1 MRETREIAMEE
12 TVPRRQSFINT
23 PLRVLRAIGTSV
35 LLVMLFVG
43 SALAQ
48 AIAVTGTVTGA
59 GGGPLAGVTVRISG
73 TETRVL
79 TNATGR
85 YTITAPANGA
95 LTYTL
100 IGQKPAREEIGG
112 RTRIDVRMEGVTYL
126 EEVVVTAYTEQR
138 RADITGAVASINVE
152 SAARQTGASVLQKL
166 DAVPGITVVASGSP
180 ASRSTVRI
188 RGISSFQNNDPLY
201 VIDGVPVQD
210 SYINWLNPADI
221 TSIQVLK
228 DASAASI
235 YGSRASNGVIVIE
248 TTKRGASGP
257 PRVTFSARTGLS
269 SPTRG
274 YDDFLITNS
283 LDYFQVV
290 KASYVNAGRAKDIPT
305 NVYGDP
311 NNPTIPAYEFA
322 APGTF
327 TGTDAFGRPIG
338 VDVSKYSY
346 PNSLIMPG
354 STGTNWWKA
363 VFNGQAP
370 VGDYNLNI
378 AGSGED
384 HTYGVSGNYFDQR
397 GTAAYNDFRRG
408 SLRAN
413 TQFTRGK
420 FTFGENAA
428 LAAERAFGGMGD
440 PGGYAEDGIVGKNIL
455 MQPVVP
461 VYDVNGNFASGK
473 AVSLGNQGNPLK
485 FAFERRNNINRNN
498 RIFGNGFAGFQ
509 ALQSLALRSSIGFNM
524 RQGTFKGFNPITPE
538 NSEPGFTNSFNE
550 QQESNF
556 DWTWTNTARYNKQL
570 GSHTFNVLAGQE
582 ANKSNFRGL
591 YASMANF
598 RSTDPNALYIQST
611 LGDPATRNVSS
622 SGGQSAL
629 LSYFGKVDYNFQ
641 DKYVAN
647 ATVRRDGS
655 SRLGPDHRWG
665 TFPAFGLGWRF
676 SKEGFLE
683 NNKILSDGMLRL
695 SYGLTGNQ
703 QIPSG
708 RIVSQFGGDLGDTYY
723 DITGSNSSIQPGF
736 RQTALGNADLKWE
749 EQKTTNVGADLAFF
763 NGNLN
768 VIVDVF
774 QRKTNNLLFNPALPA
789 TAGVAA
795 APIVNIGAM
804 KNNGFDFSVGHTGDR
819 WNATIQGSHYKNE
832 IVSIDGSSKQFF
844 GPVAT
849 RFGNQVINRV
859 GEAIGSFYG
868 YKTNGYFNTDAEV
881 AACKASGSQDGCA
894 LGRLKFVD
902 INGDNKITGDDRTII
917 GSPHPKFT
925 GSLDL
930 GYRYGSFDLSGTVF
944 GSFGNDIFD
953 AQKEFYVFR
962 QFSTNVKAD
971 LLANS
976 WTPTN
981 TNSKYPRIDI
991 DDSYSHALSDFYVED
1006 GSYVR
1011 MRNLQIG
1018 YNVPQRFARWLN
1030 ATRVYVQGEN
1040 LFTITGYEGLD
1051 PALPAAD
1058 INGAG
1063 GDIRDQYR
1071 GVDRGSYPTSK
1082 TFSIGITTSF

>member
-12 TVPRRQSFINT
+12 TVPRRHSFTNT
-23 PLRVLRAIGTSV
+23 PLRVLRAIGTSM
-35 LLVMLFVG
+35 LLAMLFAG
-43 SALAQ
+43 TALAQ
-48 AIAVTGTVTGA
+48 QIAVSGTVTGA

-79 TNATGR
+79 TNGTGR

-201 VIDGVPVQD
+201 VIDGVPTQD

-248 TTKRGASGP
+248 TTKRGAAGP
-257 PRVTFSARTGLS
+257 PRMTLSARAGLA

-274 YDDFLITNS
+274 YDDFLLTDALS
-283 LDYFQVV
+283 YFQVI
-290 KASYVNAGRAKDIPT
+290 KASYEGANQAIPAEYRAL
-305 NVYGDP
+305 YGDP
-311 NNPTIPAYEFA
+311 NSPTIPAYIYA

-327 TGTDAFGRPIG
+327 SGTDTFGRLVG
-338 VDVSKYSY
+338 VDPSKYAY

-363 VFNGQAP
+363 VFDGNAP
-370 VGDYNLNI
+370 VGDYNLNV

-397 GTAAYNDFRRG
+397 GTAAYNQFRRG

-428 LAAERAFGGMGD
+428 LATERSYGGMGD

-455 MQPVVP
+455 MQPLIP
-461 VYDVNGNFASGK
+461 IYDINGNFASGK
-473 AVSLGNQGNPLK
+473 STGLGNQGNPLK
-485 FAFERRNNINRNN
+485 FAYERRNNINRNN
-498 RIFGNGFAGFQ
+498 KVFGNGFAG
-509 ALQSLALRSSIGFNM
+509 LQVIPSIALRSSIGFNLNQASF
-524 RQGTFKGFNPITPE
+524 RGFNPITPE
-538 NSEPGFTNSFNE
+538 NSEPNFTNSFNE
-550 QQESNF
+550 QQTNNF
-556 DWTWTNTARYNKQL
+556 DWTWTNTARYNKAMGQ
-570 GSHTFNVLAGQE
+570 HTVNVLLGQE
-582 ANKSNFRGL
+582 ANKTNYRGIFG
-591 YASMANF
+591 SMAAF
-598 RSTDPNALYIQST
+598 RSTDPSSLYIQDALADAST
-611 LGDPATRNVSS
+611 KNVSS
-622 SGGQSAL
+622 NGNQSAL
-629 LSYFGKVDYNFQ
+629 LSYFGKADYNFQ
-641 DKYVAN
+641 DKYVASV
-647 ATVRRDGS
+647 TVRRDGS
-655 SRLGPDHRWG
+655 SRLGPDHKWG
-665 TFPAFGLGWRF
+665 TFPAVGLGWRIT
-676 SKEGFLE
+676 KESFLE
-683 NNKILSDGMLRL
+683 NNKILSDAMLRVG
-695 SYGLTGNQ
+695 YGVTGNQ

-708 RIVSQFGGDLGDTYY
+708 RITAQYGGGRGDTYY
-723 DITGSNSSIQPGF
+723 DITGSNSTIAPGF
-736 RQTALGNADLKWE
+736 RQTALGNVDLKWE
-749 EQKTTNVGADLAFF
+749 SSKATNVGADIALF
-763 NGNLN
+763 NNNLN
-768 VIVDVF
+768 VILDF
-774 QRKTNNLLFNPALPA
+774 YQRKTDNLLFNPPLPA
-789 TAGVAA
+789 TAGIAST
-795 APIVNIGAM
+795 PIVNIGEM
-804 KNNGFDFSVGHTGDR
+804 KNRGFDFSIGHTGER
-819 WNATIQGSHYKNE
+819 WNATFQGSHYKNE
-832 IVSIDGSSKQFF
+832 IVSIDGVQKFF
-844 GPVAT
+844 YGPIST

-859 GEAIGSFYG
+859 GDPIGAFYG
-868 YKTNGYFNTDAEV
+868 LQADGLFKDAADV
-881 AACKASGSQDGCA
+881 AAWPAQDGKA
-894 LGRLKFVD
+894 PGRIRFRD
-902 INGDNKITGDDRTII
+902 INGDGKVNSDDRTII
-917 GSPHPKFT
+917 GTPHPDFT

-930 GYRYGSFDLSGTVF
+930 GYRYGNFDVSGTIF
-944 GSFGNDIFD
+944 GSFGNEIFD

-962 QFSTNVKAD
+962 QFSTNVVAD
-971 LLANS
+971 RLANS

-981 TNSKYPRIDI
+981 TSAKYPKLDVS
-991 DDSYSHALSDFYVED
+991 DDYSRTLSSFYVED
-1006 GSYVR
+1006 GSFVR
-1011 MRNLQIG
+1011 MRNIQLG
-1018 YNVPQRFARWLN
+1018 YNVPARFSRWLS
-1030 ATRVYVQGEN
+1030 ASRVYLQAEN

-1051 PALPAAD
+1051 PSLPAAD
-1058 INGAG
+1058 VNGAA

-1071 GVDRGSYPTSK
+1071 GIDRGVYPSSK
-1082 TFSIGITTSF
+1082 TFSIGFTTSF

>member
-35 LLVMLFVG
+35 LLVMLFAG

-774 QRKTNNLLFNPALPA
+774 SRKTNNLLFNPALPA

-1058 INGAG
+1058 INGAA

-1071 GVDRGSYPTSK
+1071 GVDRGVYPSSK

>member
-12 TVPRRQSFINT
+12 TVPRRQSFRNT
-23 PLRVLRAIGTSV
+23 PLRVLRAIGTSA
-35 LLVMLFVG
+35 LLVMLFAG
-43 SALAQ
+43 NALAQ
-48 AIAVTGTVTGA
+48 AIGVTGTVTGA

-79 TNATGR
+79 TNASGR

-257 PRVTFSARTGLS
+257 PRVTFSARTGLA

-274 YDDFLITNS
+274 YDDFLIS
-283 LDYFQVV
+283 DPLEYFKVV
-290 KASYVNAGRAKDIPT
+290 RLAYQNAGRPTPT
-305 NVYGDP
+305 NIFGDSL
-311 NNPTIPAYEFA
+311 NPTIPAYTYA
-322 APGTF
+322 AAGTF
-327 TGTDAFGRPIG
+327 SGLDKYGRPLN

-363 VFNGQAP
+363 VYNGQAP
-370 VGDYNLNI
+370 VGDYNLNV

-428 LAAERAFGGMGD
+428 IAAERQFGGMGD

-461 VYDVNGNFASGK
+461 IYDINGNFASGK
-473 AVSLGNQGNPLK
+473 AVGLGNQSNPLK

-509 ALQSLALRSSIGFNM
+509 PLQALSLRSSIGFNV
-524 RQGTFKGFNPITPE
+524 RQGTFKGFNPTTFE
-538 NSEPGFTNSFNE
+538 NSEPGTTNSFNE

-570 GSHTFNVLAGQE
+570 GSHTFNLLAGEE
-582 ANKSNFRGL
+582 ATKGNFRGL

-598 RSTDPNALYIQST
+598 RSTDENSLYIQST
-611 LGDPATRNVSS
+611 LGDPSTRNVSS
-622 SGGQSAL
+622 TGGVSSL
-629 LSYFGKVDYNFQ
+629 LSYFGKADYNFQ
-641 DKYVAN
+641 DKYVASV
-647 ATVRRDGS
+647 TVRRDGS

-665 TFPAFGLGWRF
+665 TFPAFGLGWRIT
-676 SKEGFLE
+676 KEPFLE
-683 NNKILSDGMLRL
+683 NNKILTDAMLRVG
-695 SYGLTGNQ
+695 YGVTGNQ

-708 RIVSQFGGDLGDTYY
+708 RIVSQFGGGLGDTYY
-723 DITGSNSSIQPGF
+723 DIAGTNNSIQPGF
-736 RQTALGNADLKWE
+736 RQTRLGNADLKWE
-749 EQKTTNVGADLAFF
+749 ENRATNVGADLTLF
-763 NGNLN
+763 NGYLNL
-768 VIVDVF
+768 IFDVY
-774 QRKTNNLLFNPALPA
+774 QRNTNNLLFDPALPA
-789 TAGVAA
+789 TAGFASP
-795 APIVNIGAM
+795 PIVNIGKM
-804 KNNGFDFSVGHTGDR
+804 KNKGFDFSIGHTGDR
-819 WNATIQGSHYKNE
+819 WNATFQGSHYKNE
-832 IVSIDGSSKQFF
+832 IVSIDGVQDFF
-844 GPVAT
+844 ITNVKVRDREAAI
-849 RFGNQVINRV
+849 NQV
-859 GEAIGSFYG
+859 GYPIGSFYG
-868 YKTNGYFNTDAEV
+868 YKTNGYFNTQAEV
-881 AACKASGSQDGCA
+881 DACKAGSVQGFCS
-894 LGRLKFVD
+894 LGAIKFVD
-902 INGDNKITGDDRTII
+902 TDGDGKITSADRTII
-917 GSPHPKFT
+917 GNPHPDFT

-930 GYRYGSFDLSGTVF
+930 GYRYGNFDVSGTIF

-953 AQKEFYVFR
+953 AQKLFYVFR
-962 QFSTNVKAD
+962 MFQTNVKAD
-971 LLANS
+971 LLENS
-976 WTPTN
+976 WTPQN
-981 TNSKYPRIDI
+981 TSAKYPRIN
-991 DDSYSHALSDFYVED
+991 DDDQNSNAFSSFFVED

-1011 MRNLQIG
+1011 MRNIQLG
-1018 YNVPQRFARWLN
+1018 YNVPPRFARWLN
-1030 ATRVYVQGEN
+1030 ATRVYLQAEN

-1058 INGAG
+1058 INGAA

-1071 GVDRGSYPTSK
+1071 GVDRGVYPSSK

>member
-23 PLRVLRAIGTSV
+23 PMRVLRAIGTSV
-35 LLVMLFVG
+35 LLVMLFAG
-43 SALAQ
+43 NALAQ
-48 AIAVTGTVTGA
+48 QIAVTGTVTGA

-257 PRVTFSARTGLS
+257 PRVTFSARTGLA

-274 YDDFLITNS
+274 YDDFLINNA

-290 KASYVNAGRAKDIPT
+290 KTSFTNAKLPVPT
-305 NVYGDP
+305 NIFGDP
-311 NNPTIPAYEFA
+311 NNPTVPTYTYA
-322 APGTF
+322 ADNTY
-327 TGTDAFGRPIG
+327 TTKDAFGRPLN
-338 VDVSKYSY
+338 VDVNKYSY

-363 VFNGQAP
+363 VFPGQAP
-370 VGDYNLNI
+370 VGDYNINV

-397 GTAAYNDFRRG
+397 GTAVYNDFRRG

-413 TQFTRGK
+413 TQFTRSK
-420 FTFGENAA
+420 LTFGENAA
-428 LAAERAFGGMGD
+428 IAAERSVGGMGD
-440 PGGYAEDGIVGKNIL
+440 PTGYAEDGIVGKNIL

-461 VYDVNGNFASGK
+461 IYDINGNFASGK
-473 AVSLGNQGNPLK
+473 AGGLGNQSNPLK
-485 FAFERRNNINRNN
+485 FAYERRNNINNNN

-509 ALQSLALRSSIGFNM
+509 ALQALALRSSIGFNI
-524 RQGTFKGFNPITPE
+524 RQGTGKGFNPTTFE
-538 NSEPGFTNSFNE
+538 NSEPGTTNGFNE
-550 QQESNF
+550 NQEANL

-570 GSHTFNVLAGQE
+570 GSHTFNLLAGQE
-582 ANKSNFRGL
+582 ANKSTFRHL
-591 YASMANF
+591 EASMNSFKA
-598 RSTDPNALYIQST
+598 TDPNSLYIQAA
-611 LGDPATRNVSS
+611 LGDPGTRNTQSYGSQSS
-622 SGGQSAL
+622 L
-629 LSYFGKVDYNFQ
+629 LSYFGKADYNFQ
-641 DKYVAN
+641 DKYVASV
-647 ATVRRDGS
+647 TVRRDGS

-665 TFPAFGLGWRF
+665 TFPAFGLGWRV
-676 SKEGFLE
+676 SKEKFLE
-683 NNKILSDGMLRL
+683 NNKILSDAMLRFG
-695 SYGLTGNQ
+695 YGVTGNQ

-708 RIVSQFGGDLGDTYY
+708 RIISQYGGDLGDTYY
-723 DITGSNSSIQPGF
+723 DIAGTNSSIQPGF
-736 RQTALGNADLKWE
+736 RQTKLGNADLKWE
-749 EQKTTNVGADLAFF
+749 ENRATNIGADLAMF
-763 NGNLN
+763 NGYLN
-768 VIVDVF
+768 VIFDVY
-774 QRKTNNLLFNPALPA
+774 QRNTNNLLFDPALPA
-789 TAGVAA
+789 TAGFANS
-795 APIVNIGAM
+795 PIVNIGKM
-804 KNNGFDFSVGHTGDR
+804 RNKGFDFSVGHTGDR
-819 WNATIQGSHYKNE
+819 WNATLQGSHYKNE
-832 IVSIDGSSKQFF
+832 IVSIDGVQNFF
-844 GPVAT
+844 ITNVKVRDREAAI
-849 RFGNQVINRV
+849 NQV
-859 GEAIGSFYG
+859 GYPIGSFLG
-868 YKTNGYFNTDAEV
+868 FKTNGYINTQAE
-881 AACKASGSQDGCA
+881 ADACKAGSVQGFCEMGA
-894 LGRLKFVD
+894 IKFVD
-902 INGDNKITGDDRTII
+902 INGDGKVTNADRTII
-917 GSPHPKFT
+917 GNPHPDFT

-930 GYRYGSFDLSGTVF
+930 GYRFGNFDVSGTVF

-953 AQKEFYVFR
+953 AQKLFYVFR
-962 QFSTNVKAD
+962 MFQTNVKAD
-971 LLANS
+971 LLENS

-981 TNSKYPRIDI
+981 TNAKYPRINENDQNSNAFS
-991 DDSYSHALSDFYVED
+991 SYFVED

-1011 MRNLQIG
+1011 MRNLQVG

-1030 ATRVYVQGEN
+1030 ATRVYVQAEN

-1051 PALPAAD
+1051 PSLPAAD
-1058 INGAG
+1058 INGAA

-1071 GVDRGSYPTSK
+1071 GVDRGTYPSSK

>member
-12 TVPRRQSFINT
+12 TVPRRQVIRST
-23 PLRVLRAIGTSV
+23 PLRVLRAIGTSI
-35 LLVMLFVG
+35 LLVMLLAG
-43 SALAQ
+43 NALAQ
-48 AIAVTGTVTGA
+48 QIAVTGTVSGA

-274 YDDFLITNS
+274 YDDFLIQNS

-290 KASYVNAGRAKDIPT
+290 KAAYTNAGRPGDIPT

-311 NNPTIPAYEFA
+311 NNPSIPAYSFCA
-322 APGTF
+322 AGTCTF
-327 TGTDAFGRPIG
+327 DAFGRPQN

-346 PNSLIMPG
+346 PNSLIMPA

-370 VGDYNLNI
+370 VGDYNLNV

-428 LAAERAFGGMGD
+428 IAAERQFGGMGD

-461 VYDVNGNFASGK
+461 IYDINGNFASGK
-473 AVSLGNQGNPLK
+473 AVGLGNQGNPLK

-509 ALQSLALRSSIGFNM
+509 AMPELALRSSIGFNV

-556 DWTWTNTARYNKQL
+556 DWTWTNTARYSKQFS
-570 GSHTFNVLAGQE
+570 GHTFNLLGGQE
-582 ANKSNFRGL
+582 ATKSNFRGL

-598 RSTDPNALYIQST
+598 RSTDPNSLYIQAT
-611 LGDPATRNVSS
+611 LGDPGTRNVSS

-629 LSYFGKVDYNFQ
+629 LSYFGKADYNFQ
-641 DKYVAN
+641 DKYVASV
-647 ATVRRDGS
+647 TVRRDGS

-665 TFPAFGLGWRF
+665 TFPAFGLGWRVT
-676 SKEGFLE
+676 KESFLE
-683 NNKILSDGMLRL
+683 NNKILSDAMLRFG
-695 SYGLTGNQ
+695 YGVTGNQ

-736 RQTALGNADLKWE
+736 RQTALGNVDLKWE
-749 EQKTTNVGADLAFF
+749 ENRATNVGADLALF
-763 NGNLN
+763 NGQLN
-768 VIVDVF
+768 VIFDVY
-774 QRKTNNLLFNPALPA
+774 QRNTNNLLFNPALPA

-795 APIVNIGAM
+795 APIVNIGKM
-804 KNNGFDFSVGHTGDR
+804 KNRGFDFSVGHTGDR
-819 WNATIQGSHYKNE
+819 WNATFQGSHYKNE
-832 IVSIDGSSKQFF
+832 IVSIDGSQKFF
-844 GPVAT
+844 YGPIAT
-849 RFGNQVINRV
+849 RFGNQVINKV
-859 GEAIGSFYG
+859 GSPIGSFYG
-868 YKTNGYFNTDAEV
+868 YQTAGYFNTAAEV
-881 AACKASGSQDGCA
+881 AACVAAGCQDGA
-894 LGRLKFVD
+894 KLGRLKFVD
-902 INGDNKITGDDRTII
+902 TNGDNKITADDRTII
-917 GSPHPKFT
+917 GTPHPDFT

-930 GYRYGSFDLSGTVF
+930 GYRYGNFDLSGTIF
-944 GSFGNDIFD
+944 GSFGNEIFD

-962 QFSTNVKAD
+962 QFSTNVRAD
-971 LLANS
+971 LLENS

-981 TNSKYPRIDI
+981 TNAKYPIIDI

-1011 MRNLQIG
+1011 LRNVQLG

-1030 ATRVYVQGEN
+1030 ATRVYLQAEN

-1051 PALPAAD
+1051 PSLPAAD
-1058 INGAG
+1058 INGAA

-1071 GVDRGSYPTSK
+1071 GIDRGIYPSSR

>member
-12 TVPRRQSFINT
+12 TVPRRQSFRNT
-23 PLRVLRAIGTSV
+23 PLRVLRAIGTSA
-35 LLVMLFVG
+35 LLVMLFAG
-43 SALAQ
+43 NALAQ
-48 AIAVTGTVTGA
+48 AIGVTGTVTGA

-79 TNATGR
+79 TNASGR

-248 TTKRGASGP
+248 TTKRGANGP
-257 PRVTFSARTGLS
+257 PRVTFSARTGLA

-274 YDDFLITNS
+274 YDDFLMTDA
-283 LDYFQVV
+283 LKYFEVV
-290 KASYVNAGRAKDIPT
+290 KQSYINAGRPNDIPT
-305 NVYGDP
+305 NVFGNP
-311 NNPTIPAYEFA
+311 NSPSVPAYEFA

-327 TGTDAFGRPIG
+327 TGLDSYGRPVG

-354 STGTNWWKA
+354 SSGTNWWKA

-370 VGDYNLNI
+370 VGDYNLNV

-413 TQFTRGK
+413 TQFTRSK

-428 LAAERAFGGMGD
+428 VAAERQFGGMGD

-461 VYDVNGNFASGK
+461 IYDVNGNFASGK
-473 AVSLGNQGNPLK
+473 AVGLGNQSNPLK

-509 ALQSLALRSSIGFNM
+509 VIPAMSLRSSIGFNV

-556 DWTWTNTARYNKQL
+556 DWTWTNTARYNKSM
-570 GSHTFNVLAGQE
+570 GSHTLNLLAGEE
-582 ANKSNFRGL
+582 ATKSNFRGL

-598 RSTDPNALYIQST
+598 RSTDPNALYIQAT
-611 LGDPATRNVSS
+611 LGDPSTRNVSS
-622 SGGQSAL
+622 SGSQSAL
-629 LSYFGKVDYNFQ
+629 LSYFGKADYNFQ
-641 DKYVAN
+641 DKYVASV
-647 ATVRRDGS
+647 TVRRDGS
-655 SRLGPDHRWG
+655 SRLAPDHRWG
-665 TFPAFGLGWRF
+665 TFPAFGLGWRIT
-676 SKEGFLE
+676 KEGFLE
-683 NNKILSDGMLRL
+683 NNKILTDAMLRVG
-695 SYGLTGNQ
+695 YGVTGNQ

-708 RIVSQFGGDLGDTYY
+708 RIVSQYGGDLGDTYY
-723 DITGSNSSIQPGF
+723 DITGANTSIQPGF

-749 EQKTTNVGADLAFF
+749 ENRATNIGADLTLF
-763 NGNLN
+763 NGYLN
-768 VIVDVF
+768 VIFDVF

-789 TAGVAA
+789 TAGQAA
-795 APIVNIGAM
+795 APIVNIGKM

-819 WNATIQGSHYKNE
+819 WNATFQGSHYKNE
-832 IVSIDGSSKQFF
+832 IVSIDGANNFF
-844 GPVAT
+844 YGPVAT
-849 RFGNQVINRV
+849 RVGHQVINQV
-859 GEAIGSFYG
+859 GYPIGSFYG
-868 YKTNGYFNTDAEV
+868 YKSDGYFNTQAEV
-881 AACKASGSQDGCA
+881 DACVAKGSQPGCKV
-894 LGRLKFVD
+894 GRLKWVD
-902 INGDNKITGDDRTII
+902 LNGDGKITADDRTII
-917 GSPHPKFT
+917 GNPHPSFT

-930 GYRYGSFDLSGTVF
+930 GYRYGNFDISGTIF

-962 QFSTNVKAD
+962 QFSTNVRDD
-971 LLANS
+971 LLENS

-981 TNSKYPRIDI
+981 TSAKYPRIDI

-1011 MRNLQIG
+1011 MRNLQLG
-1018 YNVPQRFARWLN
+1018 YNVPPRFARWLS
-1030 ATRVYVQGEN
+1030 ASRVYVQAEN
-1040 LFTITGYEGLD
+1040 LFTITGYNGLD

-1058 INGAG
+1058 INGAA

-1071 GVDRGSYPTSK
+1071 GVDRGVYPTSR

>member
-1 MRETREIAMEE
+1 
-12 TVPRRQSFINT
+12 
-23 PLRVLRAIGTSV
+23 
-35 LLVMLFVG
+35 
-43 SALAQ
+43 
-48 AIAVTGTVTGA
+48 
-59 GGGPLAGVTVRISG
+59 
-73 TETRVL
+73 
-79 TNATGR
+79 
-85 YTITAPANGA
+85 
-95 LTYTL
+95 
-100 IGQKPAREEIGG
+100 
-112 RTRIDVRMEGVTYL
+112 
-126 EEVVVTAYTEQR
+126 
-138 RADITGAVASINVE
+138 
-152 SAARQTGASVLQKL
+152 
-166 DAVPGITVVASGSP
+166 
-180 ASRSTVRI
+180 
-188 RGISSFQNNDPLY
+188 
-201 VIDGVPVQD
+201 
-210 SYINWLNPADI
+210 
-221 TSIQVLK
+221 
-228 DASAASI
+228 
-235 YGSRASNGVIVIE
+235 
-248 TTKRGASGP
+248 
-257 PRVTFSARTGLS
+257 
-269 SPTRG
+269 
-274 YDDFLITNS
+274 
-283 LDYFQVV
+283 
-290 KASYVNAGRAKDIPT
+290 
-305 NVYGDP
+305 
-311 NNPTIPAYEFA
+311 
-322 APGTF
+322 
-327 TGTDAFGRPIG
+327 
-338 VDVSKYSY
+338 
-346 PNSLIMPG
+346 
-354 STGTNWWKA
+354 
-363 VFNGQAP
+363 
-370 VGDYNLNI
+370 
-378 AGSGED
+378 
-384 HTYGVSGNYFDQR
+384 
-397 GTAAYNDFRRG
+397 
-408 SLRAN
+408 
-413 TQFTRGK
+413 
-420 FTFGENAA
+420 
-428 LAAERAFGGMGD
+428 MGD

-774 QRKTNNLLFNPALPA
+774 SRKTNNLLFNPALPA

-1058 INGAG
+1058 INGAA

-1071 GVDRGSYPTSK
+1071 GVDRGVYPSSK